1 MSTANIKTSGT
12 HCPSCSMLIEL
23 TVDELEGVARV
34 KADHAT
40 GVATVEYDPETVS
53 IDTIAE
59 AIRTAGY
66 GAEVVV

>member
-1 MSTANIKTSGT
+1 
-12 HCPSCSMLIEL
+12 MLIEL

-40 GVATVEYDPETVS
+40 GVATIQYDPDTVS